1 MSAGRGSAGKR
12 RREGARAEVVGR
24 MDPRLQSWDWP
35 GSSTW
40 DALGG
45 VTGSSDTC
53 ECNSELQPMPRDLF
67 AMESPVSVINVVFTM
82 TILQD
87 EEREII
93 EWVKGGKDRRSE
105 RDLLDDCAIV
115 QPTSF

>member
-1 MSAGRGSAGKR
+1 MSAGRGSAGRR

-24 MDPRLQSWDWP
+24 MDPRLQSLDWP

-53 ECNSELQPMPRDLF
+53 ECSSELQPMPRDLF
-67 AMESPVSVINVVFTM
+67 AMESPVSVNVVFTM

-87 EEREII
+87 EEQLTLGKGEMIEAVKEI
-93 EWVKGGKDRRSE
+93 
-105 RDLLDDCAIV
+105 C
-115 QPTSF
+115 